1 MDNSIIGILDVLRS
15 GNFYGAGKYT
25 EIAKGQNEYITTFKE
40 LKRKANR
47 LWQLRKL

>member
-40 LKRKANR
+40 LKRKIIR
-47 LWQLRKL
+47 ICQS